1 VKRATPGY
9 GGCQREKFV
18 KALGLRTHPR
28 RSHFPN
34 FHPLCADAQ
43 ETGHETQVASVDQ
56 HVRTGNDAVEKVVRL
71 GLSPRSVQP
80 VGLGQE
86 RGIGNG
92 GRGRLCN
99 DVELGVC
106 RDQQG
111 QQGESLLMGEMSQE
125 AGKQF
130 LAFGRVEQCDERV
143 RGAIDKVT
151 YQYRPF
157 DPDALGASRT

>member
-1 VKRATPGY
+1 M
-9 GGCQREKFV
+9 
-18 KALGLRTHPR
+18 
-28 RSHFPN
+28 
-34 FHPLCADAQ
+34 
-43 ETGHETQVASVDQ
+43 
-56 HVRTGNDAVEKVVRL
+56 EKVVRL

-92 GRGRLCN
+92 GRGRLGN
-99 DVELGVC
+99 DVELGVR

-111 QQGESLLMGEMSQE
+111 QQGESLLMGEMSQKTGE
-125 AGKQF
+125 QF

-157 DPDALGASRT
+157 DPDV

>member
-1 VKRATPGY
+1 MKRATPGY
-9 GGCQREKFV
+9 RSQREKFV
-18 KALGLRTHPR
+18 KALGLGTHPR

-34 FHPLCADAQ
+34 FHPLCADTK
-43 ETGHETQVASVDQ
+43 ETGHETQIASVDQ
-56 HVRTGNDAVEKVVRL
+56 HVRPGNDTVEKVVRL

-92 GRGRLCN
+92 GRGRLGN

-111 QQGESLLMGEMSQE
+111 QQGESLLVGEMSQKTGE
-125 AGKQF
+125 EF

-143 RGAIDKVT
+143 RGAIDKVP

-157 DPDALGASRT
+157 GPDAQGAPLT